1 MSCVMSRT
9 NSLLAAAMVVLGLAV
24 LARAVAISQHAYTVL
39 LQPPM
44 SGNDVGTATTAV
56 ATGQPKQLLATI
68 DTESSVP
75 IVASEPEVSSE
86 NPAGERPPAKREV
99 ARQMDSESQNKPTL
113 TQPRRHRKGYNYRYS
128 SGRLQA
134 YWGPSVW

>member
-1 MSCVMSRT
+1 MSCVTSRT

-24 LARAVAISQHAYTVL
+24 LARAVAISQHAYSVL
-39 LQPPM
+39 LQPPK

-75 IVASEPEVSSE
+75 LVASEPEVSSE
-86 NPAGERPPAKREV
+86 NPVGEGPPAKPEV
-99 ARQMDSESQNKPTL
+99 PRQMDLESRKPTL
-113 TQPRRHRKGYNYRYS
+113 KARRHPKAYNYRYS
-128 SGRLQA
+128 TGRLQS